1 MGKKLDEEI
10 EHLKQTT
17 HPIRAPARSR
27 IPKYTDLNDSKARR
41 NVRVQEA
48 LDGLER
54 VRLRNADL
62 FDDPDEDKAESEEEP
77 LHELTDGELKE
88 VEKLKSW
95 EIWLEK
101 NIEPTKD
108 FKGTGKVLH
117 RVSTNNANAVRE
129 AGNRPVKESKVTQ
142 EGDNSVVHKPRSRK
156 FKPNRSFKDDQEEF
170 GDYYDTQ
177 NQILRSKSWEIWL
190 EKALSGDS
198 DHIRAPMF
206 REEGKAPHEM
216 STVSTGFSK
225 RGKFGNKLTEEPK
238 KEAERGTKTT
248 QTGRSVS
255 QHLKPESVKHLPKG
269 IELQYLKDP
278 EHEHEGAGSTRK
290 IPKTQ
295 EELDQDFF
303 NREAEEFKK
312 RKKKS
317 WEIWLEKTKI
327 PKKDRPES
335 PNKENN
341 YQTQLDKPIQ
351 WRALKDKT
359 WEKWLKTKDQGQ
371 GDAKYGNPHET
382 GMEDPR
388 VLQTSRDD
396 FSLEEP
402 EEEGNKP
409 YIERKRE
416 SDKDEQS

>member
-54 VRLRNADL
+54 VKLRNADL

-190 EKALSGDS
+190 
-198 DHIRAPMF
+198 
-206 REEGKAPHEM
+206 
-216 STVSTGFSK
+216 
-225 RGKFGNKLTEEPK
+225 
-238 KEAERGTKTT
+238 
-248 QTGRSVS
+248 
-255 QHLKPESVKHLPKG
+255 
-269 IELQYLKDP
+269 
-278 EHEHEGAGSTRK
+278 
-290 IPKTQ
+290 
-295 EELDQDFF
+295 
-303 NREAEEFKK
+303 
-312 RKKKS
+312 
-317 WEIWLEKTKI
+317 
-327 PKKDRPES
+327 
-335 PNKENN
+335 
-341 YQTQLDKPIQ
+341 
-351 WRALKDKT
+351 
-359 WEKWLKTKDQGQ
+359 
-371 GDAKYGNPHET
+371 
-382 GMEDPR
+382 
-388 VLQTSRDD
+388 
-396 FSLEEP
+396 
-402 EEEGNKP
+402 
-409 YIERKRE
+409 
-416 SDKDEQS
+416 